1 MPRTTLTGTQL
12 VERQWKCPQ
21 CGARGV
27 VVRRVRRSRWRR
39 SGSALAAPATP
50 AAPAEPDGSD
60 DAQWDLKD
68 EATRML
74 SMIKCPAC
82 LAYAPRALLQSGLRL
97 AAATLGATILAA
109 VGCGALFVAGD
120 FATAGLLLWLGG
132 TCTLGA
138 VREVQRWR
146 AASRASVLRLQPGP
160 AEYQLPR
167 AVVHKLAAPPAI
179 VPIESSAPEPVAP
192 ADDASGPRFL
202 TEK

>member
-21 CGARGV
+21 CGARGM

-39 SGSALAAPATP
+39 ARSALAAPAE
-50 AAPAEPDGSD
+50 AEPVEPARPS

-74 SMIKCPAC
+74 TMIRCPAC
-82 LAYAPRALLQSGLRL
+82 LAYAPRALLRSGLRL
-97 AAATLGATILAA
+97 AAAALGATILAA

-120 FATAGLLLWLGG
+120 FASAGLLLWLGG
-132 TCTLGA
+132 ACTLGA

-160 AEYQLPR
+160 AEYQLPK
-167 AVVHKLAAPPAI
+167 AVVHKLAAPPGI
-179 VPIESSAPEPVAP
+179 VPIESAAPEPVAP

-202 TEK
+202 LEK